1 MSKMVNANPEGI
13 DEVQM
18 SWNVWPRTKV
28 EVSKCVIP
36 LTASISRIHPHPD
49 IPTLHVAAKPVPL
62 LSTLTLASSSLPRS
76 GFAPSVTSATIS
88 LLTIP

>member
-1 MSKMVNANPEGI
+1 MVNANPEGI

-36 LTASISRIHPHPD
+36 LVASISLIRPHPD
-49 IPTLHVAAKPVPL
+49 IPTLILTHLINHHADLDPL
-62 LSTLTLASSSLPRS
+62 C
-76 GFAPSVTSATIS
+76 
-88 LLTIP
+88 